1 MWIISV
7 KSYPHPNSFCAFLIH
22 ICLSYVEI
30 SCFCQMY
37 SFFHCCC
44 IFQQNI
50 FLNILIIFIYI
61 VIFCLFCT
69 ILYVFQNIKKSI
81 DLWIFSSKNVDLS
94 FYTKHLFLF
103 SLCKSSIP
111 HTQNVDNVDNFVYN
125 FNLRDFSIT
134 GYVDRV
140 CMTLS
145 TFPTSRHS
153 LCNLSNH
160 IILGVTAIP

>member
-30 SCFCQMY
+30 SRFCQMY

-44 IFQQNI
+44 SVQQNI
-50 FLNILIIFIYI
+50 FLNILIIHVYVI
-61 VIFCLFCT
+61 IFCLFYT

-81 DLWIFSSKNVDLS
+81 DLRIFSSKNVDLS

-111 HTQNVDNVDNFVYN
+111 HTSNVDNVDNFVYN
-125 FNLRDFSIT
+125 FNLRDFSIV

-160 IILGVTAIP
+160 IISGITVIP